1 MVETVILPY
10 TPQRTTPKDIARLSV
25 ALRRRRSNLRL
36 RAFNTAV
43 VPAWLSEVTLPQT
56 VTVTLN
62 NDQYLPILDYVPG
75 PKFFAPSYEKTK
87 LLAELVKAGIPTP
100 HSATWRDEMKVS
112 EAMFGPFV
120 AIKTSVPGTTR
131 AAGIYV
137 CRTREFDSLRNQLK
151 EIFARDLAAGYPPT
165 VQQYIQTGAMP
176 THTRVTTFLGAPIV
190 CFRTEAPEAFDLEH
204 LKGLAGGEATSN
216 FSEKRSRSLTDDS
229 EMVELAKR
237 ICGVFPR
244 AGVLSIDMVRCTETG
259 KVYCLEANLGNLG
272 VLSSDIVGGLREE
285 LGEDAMLRQFN
296 AYETMADR
304 ILNVLDTIKAGREAR
319 FAKAG

>member
-10 TPQRTTPKDIARLSV
+10 TPQRTTPKDIARLGV
-25 ALRRRRSNLRL
+25 ALRQRRSNLRL
-36 RAFNTAV
+36 RTFNNAI

-62 NDQYLPILDYVPG
+62 NDRYLPILDYVPG
-75 PKFFAPSYEKTK
+75 PKFFAPPYEKTK
-87 LLAELVKAGIPTP
+87 LLAELVKAAIPVP
-100 HSATWRDEMKVS
+100 HSATWRDDYKVS
-112 EAMFGPFV
+112 EVSFGPYV

-131 AAGIYV
+131 AVGIYV
-137 CRTREFDSLRNQLK
+137 CRTAEFDSLSNQLK
-151 EIFARDLAAGYPPT
+151 EIFARDIAAGHPPT
-165 VQQYIQTGAMP
+165 VQQYIPTGPKP

-190 CFRTEAPEAFDLEH
+190 CFSTEAPDAFELAS
-204 LKGLAGGEATSN
+204 LKGLAAGEATSN
-216 FSEKRSRSLTDDS
+216 FSENRKRTLTEDP
-229 EMVELAKR
+229 EMLDLAR
-237 ICGVFPR
+237 RVCGVFPR
-244 AGVLSIDMVRCTETG
+244 AGVLSIDMVRCTDTG
-259 KVYCLEANLGNLG
+259 RIYCLEANLGNLG